1 MGFFDDVPGGLER
14 PGRGGQWDLPSAEFP
29 RVAVADALILARTG
43 EVAVAVTAIWAFR
56 AGFEFWVRAQF
67 RHSGPALA
75 DETDDQS
82 LHVGVQFADGRKVA
96 NIARVPEA
104 AESVPA
110 GLILRPLGFGGGLL
124 HRGRSYWVSRLSPA
138 GPVTFV
144 CEWAVFGIGETR
156 AEADAQLILD
166 AVRRSV
172 QLHPEPLNGSRNEDD
187 GVRSRPPGDT
197 GHRQCGS

>member
-43 EVAVAVTAIWAFR
+43 EVAVAVTAILAFR

-110 GLILRPLGFGGGLL
+110 GVDPAPARFRRRAAPSWSQLLGVAAVTGGAGDVRLRVGGL
-124 HRGRSYWVSRLSPA
+124 RDRRDSR
-138 GPVTFV
+138 
-144 CEWAVFGIGETR
+144 
-156 AEADAQLILD
+156 
-166 AVRRSV
+166 
-172 QLHPEPLNGSRNEDD
+172 
-187 GVRSRPPGDT
+187 
-197 GHRQCGS
+197 